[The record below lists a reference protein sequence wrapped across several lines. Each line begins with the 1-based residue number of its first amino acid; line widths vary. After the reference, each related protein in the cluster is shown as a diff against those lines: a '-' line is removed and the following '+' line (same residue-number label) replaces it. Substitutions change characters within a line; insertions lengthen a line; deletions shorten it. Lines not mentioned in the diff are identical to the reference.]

1 MKTMGLRIRQKRR
14 ELDLTLEELGSR
26 LGVQKSAVSKWEKGE
41 VINIKRE
48 YIDKMASIFDVSPQ
62 WLMGYEKAS
71 EVTLTYEAPGHEPVR
86 ATVEGHPIIGAEA
99 TSKRAV
105 LYQAALSVRPENL
118 DVAIKLLKSLS

>member
-62 WLMGYEKAS
+62 WLMGYDKAQD
-71 EVTLTYEAPGHEPVR
+71 VTLTYEAPGHETITT
-86 ATVEGHPIIGAEA
+86 TVEGQPIIGAEA
-99 TSKRAV
+99 TAKRAL
-105 LYQAALSVRPENL
+105 LYQAALGVRPENL